1 MTGRQLRQP
10 SQKLRVYETLHSL
23 NEAFEQVLTDF
34 RRLQEFP
41 FFRRQLLRALS
52 VVVEET
58 RAWAN
63 YELIETMHQRE
74 QADWAKFGRLRNRW
88 EQRYKDS
95 SDALFEAE
103 GLKRKMRKAAGKH
116 RLKGGRGARHD

>member
-1 MTGRQLRQP
+1 MVT
-10 SQKLRVYETLHSL
+10 SQKVRIYETLHSL
-23 NEAFEQVLTDF
+23 NQAFEQALADF

-74 QADWAKFGRLRNRW
+74 QADWAKFGRLRNQW
-88 EQRYKDS
+88 ERRYRDP
-95 SDALFEAE
+95 DDLLEAE
-103 GLKRKMRKAAGKH
+103 GLKRKMRKAAGKP
-116 RLKGGRGARHD
+116 RLKGGRGASHD